1 MANFAVL
8 GFGVVGS
15 GVVEL
20 FYKNKKHIEEKAGTE
35 MEVKKI
41 LDLRDFPDSPYRDKL
56 TTNMDDILSDDSITV
71 VAECMGGVEPAYTYV
86 KSCLER
92 GKSVASSNKELVAKK
107 GAELLA
113 CAAAHNCNFFFEAS
127 VGGAIPII
135 RPLHKCLAAND
146 IQEISGILNGTTN
159 FILAKM
165 ISDGMSF
172 EDALK
177 LAQDNGYAEKD
188 PTADVEGHD
197 ACRKICILSSL
208 AFGKHVYPE
217 SVYTKGISSLT
228 LEDVELAKMLGGAI
242 KLIASVKRLEDGRI
256 LPSVMPTVVP
266 YDNML
271 SHVDDVFNAVMVN
284 GDGIDK
290 AMFYG
295 RGAGKLPTASAVL
308 GDVIDEVKHE
318 RTVFSQAWADSA
330 DQSFVAPISEKE
342 SRMFVKIQ
350 KTEPDKVSAALTE
363 FFRSQDISVKAK
375 LQIAG
380 KNIDGC
386 LAFFTPAAITM
397 QQADQ
402 LVAALSA
409 ADISVSAVF
418 PVLD

>member
-20 FYKNKKHIEEKAGTE
+20 FYKNQQHIEEKAGTK

-56 TTNMDDILSDDSITV
+56 TTDMNEILSDDSITV

-146 IQEISGILNGTTN
+146 ISEISGILNGTTN

-165 ISDGMSF
+165 ITDGMSF
-172 EDALK
+172 ADALK
-177 LAQDNGYAEKD
+177 LAQENGYAEKD
-188 PTADVEGHD
+188 PTADVEGID

-208 AFGKHVYPE
+208 AFGRHVYPE
-217 SVYTKGISSLT
+217 SVCTKGISTLT
-228 LEDVELAKMLGGAI
+228 LEDVELAKLLGGAV

-266 YDNML
+266 FDNML
-271 SHVDDVFNAVMVN
+271 SHVDDVFNAVMVS

-318 RTVFSQAWADSA
+318 RTVFSQMWTDAP
-330 DQSFVAPISEKE
+330 DQSFVAPISERK
-342 SRMFVKIQ
+342 SRMFVKVQ
-350 KTEPDKVSAALTE
+350 KAEPDTITHALTSFFRAQDITVKTKLQLAGKPGSDCLAFLTPAALT
-363 FFRSQDISVKAK
+363 
-375 LQIAG
+375 L
-380 KNIDGC
+380 
-386 LAFFTPAAITM
+386 

-402 LVAALSA
+402 LAAALSA
-409 ADISVSAVF
+409 EGITVSALL